1 MRLTGWSPL
10 FCVFATA
17 FALGCARE
25 APEAGGDA
33 DDELVALTERANQLR
48 ERVAAA
54 GDRPSAELRAD
65 FDELAED
72 ARAWAARTGRTDI
85 RTGTD
90 STRATGTAA
99 VARDDGGGGDRDCA
113 SCPGYSLEGDKIC
126 FLTEEGPCPEP
137 AEEGEFEIG
146 PLCAYY
152 CIWIGSGPAPQRA
165 GEARD

>member
-17 FALGCARE
+17 FAFGCARE
-25 APEAGGDA
+25 APEAEGDA

-48 ERVAAA
+48 ERLAAA
-54 GDRPSAELRAD
+54 GDQSSAELRAD

-99 VARDDGGGGDRDCA
+99 AARDDGGSGDRGCA
-113 SCPGYSLEGDKIC
+113 SCPGYRLDGDNIC

-137 AEEGEFEIG
+137 EDEFEIG
-146 PLCAYY
+146 PLCAYE
-152 CIWIGSGPAPQRA
+152 CIWIGSGPAPERA